1 MGTWGKRVLSRGNG
15 QCKGPEEA
23 GQYPVCLCNSEE
35 AHVAGAEGMREGGE
49 EVRQGGDKKDIVC
62 RAVGSLGTAA
72 SLLMCC
78 WVLTSQASG
87 LHCC

>member
-35 AHVAGAEGMREGGE
+35 AHVAGAEGLREGGE

-62 RAVGSLGTAA
+62 RAVGRTWAFGMNEMGAMESFE
-72 SLLMCC
+72 
-78 WVLTSQASG
+78 QRRD
-87 LHCC
+87 

>member
-62 RAVGSLGTAA
+62 RAVGRTWACTLREVGSLEYCERSRCGA
-72 SLLMCC
+72 
-78 WVLTSQASG
+78 
-87 LHCC
+87 